1 MNSLTLNLIL
11 LSVKLIHN
19 DRMFINLLN
28 LFEQNAG
35 FWRSNKNLML
45 KGDELGDY
53 FEPRLIF

>member
-1 MNSLTLNLIL
+1 
-11 LSVKLIHN
+11 
-19 DRMFINLLN
+19 MFINLLN
-28 LFEQNAG
+28 LNEQNAG